1 MKRKAIKKVI
11 FLERVKTGIK
21 GLDELLMGGIPKG
34 SSVLISGGAG
44 TCKTIFSMQYI
55 YTGALEFQEPG
66 LFVTVESNAKNI
78 MWNMESFNWDIRTL
92 QDKKLMNIYRLKLTP
107 QENADDQIQTELGII
122 KDQVEAI
129 GAKRLV
135 IDSTTALGVLMKD
148 QGNIRNMIFRFVDS
162 LKDLNCTTLLTAETE
177 IQKTTFS
184 AFGVEEFVVDG
195 VIALYFTPPHR
206 SIFIRK
212 MRGTAHDKNV
222 HPFEITGKGIEVKA
236 KEQVLW
242 EAIK

>member
-1 MKRKAIKKVI
+1 M
-11 FLERVKTGIK
+11 ERVKTGIK
-21 GLDELLMGGIPKG
+21 GLDALLTGGIPQG

-55 YTGALEFQEPG
+55 YNGAKDMQEPG

-78 MWNMESFNWDIRTL
+78 MWNMESFNWDIRKL
-92 QDKKLMNIYRLKLTP
+92 QDNKLMNIYRLKLNSD
-107 QENADDQIQTELGII
+107 EEANKQIETELGII
-122 KDQVEAI
+122 RDQVKDINAQ
-129 GAKRLV
+129 RLV
-135 IDSTTALGVLMKD
+135 IDSTTALGVLMSRPEA
-148 QGNIRNMIFRFVDS
+148 IRNTLFKFVDA
-162 LKDLNCTTLLTAETE
+162 LKDLNCTTILTTETE
-177 IQKTTFS
+177 ILKTKFS

-222 HPFEITGKGIEVKA
+222 HPFDITKEGIVVKS

>member
-1 MKRKAIKKVI
+1 
-11 FLERVKTGIK
+11 LERVKTGIK
-21 GLDELLMGGIPKG
+21 GLDALLTGGIPQG

-55 YTGALEFQEPG
+55 YNGAKDMQEPG

-78 MWNMESFNWDIRTL
+78 MWNMESFNWDIRKL
-92 QDKKLMNIYRLKLTP
+92 QDNKLMNIYRLKLNSD
-107 QENADDQIQTELGII
+107 EEANKQIETELGII
-122 KDQVEAI
+122 RDQVKDINAQ
-129 GAKRLV
+129 RLV
-135 IDSTTALGVLMKD
+135 IDSTTALGVLMSRPEA
-148 QGNIRNMIFRFVDS
+148 IRNTLFKFVDA
-162 LKDLNCTTLLTAETE
+162 LKDLNCTTILTTETE
-177 IQKTTFS
+177 ILKTKFS

-222 HPFEITGKGIEVKA
+222 HPFDITKEGIVVKS